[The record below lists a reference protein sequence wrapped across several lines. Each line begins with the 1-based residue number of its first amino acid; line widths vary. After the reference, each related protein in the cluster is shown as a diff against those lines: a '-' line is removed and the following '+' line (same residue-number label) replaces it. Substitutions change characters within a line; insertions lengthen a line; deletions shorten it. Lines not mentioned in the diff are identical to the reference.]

1 MRELMGS
8 YLSSALLLGQRT
20 GELHKALASDVKD
33 PAFAPEPFTA
43 LYRRSLYQSFR
54 TLADQSLSLLAKRLP
69 GLAEDIRPDAA
80 KILQLEGVIFDRL
93 RQIVDKKMTGMRIRC
108 HGDFHL
114 GQVLFTG
121 KDFVIIDFEG
131 EPARP
136 ITERRLKRSPLR
148 DVAGM
153 LRSFNY
159 AALSKLRNNSV
170 RPEDAV
176 QLKPW
181 ARFWDFW
188 VSVTFLKGYLE
199 ATTNASFTPKSAEE
213 FNLMLSVHTLEK
225 AIYEL
230 GYELNNRP
238 SWVDVPI
245 AGILQMVKPEE
256 SNRAK

>member
-1 MRELMGS
+1 
-8 YLSSALLLGQRT
+8 
-20 GELHKALASDVKD
+20 
-33 PAFAPEPFTA
+33 
-43 LYRRSLYQSFR
+43 
-54 TLADQSLSLLAKRLP
+54 
-69 GLAEDIRPDAA
+69 
-80 KILQLEGVIFDRL
+80 
-93 RQIVDKKMTGMRIRC
+93 
-108 HGDFHL
+108 
-114 GQVLFTG
+114 
-121 KDFVIIDFEG
+121 
-131 EPARP
+131 
-136 ITERRLKRSPLR
+136 LR

-170 RPEDAV
+170 RPEDVV

-238 SWVDVPI
+238 NWVDVPI
-245 AGILQMVKPEE
+245 AGILQIVEAKE
-256 SNRAK
+256 SNRTK